1 MDVHDV
7 GDYERPLAAGMAFVV
22 EPGLYIRP
30 QALEMLPDSPEN
42 QAFKSGIK
50 PALEKYRN
58 IGIRIEDSFLL
69 TDAGLKRLSASVP
82 RTIEEVENWLK
93 PSAPARR

>member
-7 GDYERPLAAGMAFVV
+7 GDYNKPLEAGMAFVV

-30 QALEMLPDSPEN
+30 QALENLPQTPEN
-42 QAFKSGIK
+42 QAFKDK
-50 PALEKYRN
+50 VAPAVAKYRD
-58 IGIRIEDSFLL
+58 IGVRIEDSFLL

-82 RTIEEVENWLK
+82 RTIDEVESRVK
-93 PSAPARR
+93 